1 MYTLFMFNFSAFDI
15 AKFWM
20 QVKIDKSSIQLRS
33 DTQWFGNC
41 WIWQGNCFTSG
52 YGRFFCHQK
61 VFRAHR
67 VSYFLYNGTLSNE
80 KFICHICDNPKC
92 VNPKHLFEGTP
103 ADNCNDRDRK
113 GRYKIRGKSKR
124 IKKYHGVFV
133 RKDQKKW
140 RVKICVNY
148 KLLQIGQYDSE
159 EEAARAYDA
168 KIKELQLDRP
178 LNFP

>member
-1 MYTLFMFNFSAFDI
+1 MFNFSPLDI

-20 QVKIDKSSIQLRS
+20 QVKIDKSSTQLRS
-33 DTQWFGNC
+33 DTQWFGSC
-41 WIWQGNCFTSG
+41 WIWQGNCFNSG

-80 KFICHICDNPKC
+80 KFICHRCDNPKC
-92 VNPKHLFEGTP
+92 VNPKHLFEGT
-103 ADNCNDRDRK
+103 ALENCKDRDKK
-113 GRYKIRGKSKR
+113 GRYKIRGVSKNS
-124 IKKYHGVFV
+124 KKYLGVYL
-133 RKDQKKW
+133 RKDQNKW
-140 RVKICVNY
+140 RVKIGVKN

-159 EEAARAYDA
+159 EEAAKAYDD
-168 KIKELQLDRP
+168 KIKELKLGRP